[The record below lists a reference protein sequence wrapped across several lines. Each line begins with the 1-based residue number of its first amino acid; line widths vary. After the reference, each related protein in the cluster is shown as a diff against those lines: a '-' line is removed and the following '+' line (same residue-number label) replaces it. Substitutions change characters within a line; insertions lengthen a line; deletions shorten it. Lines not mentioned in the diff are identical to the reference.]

1 MKQATICID
10 ELTIE
15 TLIGIHP
22 WEQKLKQKLIFDL
35 QCFVD
40 TEKASDTDD
49 LSHALDYEALS
60 QQLSEFISANHFQL
74 IETLAERSAEF
85 LLNTFP
91 IEKLILKLSKPGA
104 LSQAKNVAITIQRQ
118 RGQILD

>member
-1 MKQATICID
+1 MKQAIICID

-22 WEQKLKQKLIFDL
+22 WEQNLKQKLIFDL

-49 LSHALDYEALS
+49 LSHAVDYEALS
-60 QQLSEFISANHFQL
+60 QQLSEFISANHFITVLPERPL
-74 IETLAERSAEF
+74 IRPSHPHDPSRGCNAFRGEF
-85 LLNTFP
+85 RMSTKSTN
-91 IEKLILKLSKPGA
+91 GA
-104 LSQAKNVAITIQRQ
+104 MQ
-118 RGQILD
+118 